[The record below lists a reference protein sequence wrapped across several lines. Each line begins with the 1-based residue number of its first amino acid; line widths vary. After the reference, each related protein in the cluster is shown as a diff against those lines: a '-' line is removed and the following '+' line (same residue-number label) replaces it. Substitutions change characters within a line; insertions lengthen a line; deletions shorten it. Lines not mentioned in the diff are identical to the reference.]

1 MALAISNIP
10 VLSGEAA
17 VRFVRTAERNARRRG
32 RIDFS
37 AERKVWHDFES
48 ANARRVKELRES
60 GKWPFCGASLHG
72 LLGPSGSPLASLG
85 TPD

>member
-17 VRFVRTAERNARRRG
+17 VRFIRTAEENARNRG

-37 AERKVWHDFES
+37 AEREVWRNFEA
-48 ANARRVKELRES
+48 ANASRVKELRES
-60 GKWPFCGASLHG
+60 GKLPF
-72 LLGPSGSPLASLG
+72 
-85 TPD
+85 